1 MIKVLID
8 EDEDIIRKGII
19 LTINWKSLGCEV
31 VGEASNGIEGLE
43 QIKKLK
49 PDLIITDIKM
59 PKMDGIEMLRNL
71 RQDGNTTDVIILS
84 AFNTFSYAQ
93 SALRLGA
100 VDYIIKPF
108 HDGELER
115 SIKLIKNKIRGTTEE
130 VSSDEFPYVSEEHKT
145 KYISETMEYIKM
157 HYNDPDICLSS
168 IAENLEIS
176 EGHLS
181 HVFKK
186 ETNLGP
192 LNFLTHYR
200 IHQAKLLLDDC
211 RIKVYEVAERVGY
224 KDIAYF
230 SSTFKKITGMS
241 PSEYQ
246 NKNAEAKKILDNLLW
261 DY

>member
-1 MIKVLID
+1 MIKVLIV
-8 EDEDIIRKGII
+8 EDEEIIRKGII
-19 LTINWKSLGCEV
+19 LTINWKAIDCEV

-115 SIKLIKNKIRGTTEE
+115 SIKLIKNKIVGTTEE
-130 VSSDEFPYVSEEHKT
+130 VSSDEFPFVSEEHKT

-246 NKNAEAKKILDNLLW
+246 NKNK
-261 DY
+261 